1 MSRWKRYPKSK
12 LFYFLFISWFL
23 VQFFVS
29 KSKVCFLSVLL
40 LLLLSTI
47 RVFFS
52 RLLIVFCNVF
62 RSYPFSQNISARY
75 SISAIKYFSEQI
87 LVALTRNFLNMLV
100 ILLES
105 IQECGL
111 ICTFVRA
118 GLRWTSNSYLPLFFF
133 VFMSRK
139 FKHFSS
145 FSFSIVNWMCFS
157 CLLKISLEIRETVLD
172 IWIAHEYHQ
181 YIIYTFL
188 EPYLRLMLLQWHC
201 VPNSECNLSIKWSW
215 KIIQ

>member
-1 MSRWKRYPKSK
+1 MAVTFFCLFSCSRRLPVTFDALLLVLYWSADDFLFCFTNVYWHAWTFLHKIFFK
-12 LFYFLFISWFL
+12 LCPVGNATLNPNFFIFYLFISWFL

-118 GLRWTSNSYLPLFFF
+118 GLRWTSNSYLPLFFLF
-133 VFMSRK
+133 LCQENLNIFL
-139 FKHFSS
+139 HFR
-145 FSFSIVNWMCFS
+145 F
-157 CLLKISLEIRETVLD
+157 LL
-172 IWIAHEYHQ
+172 
-181 YIIYTFL
+181 
-188 EPYLRLMLLQWHC
+188 
-201 VPNSECNLSIKWSW
+201 
-215 KIIQ
+215 

>member
-118 GLRWTSNSYLPLFFF
+118 GLRWTSNSYLPLFFLF
-133 VFMSRK
+133 LCQENLNIFL
-139 FKHFSS
+139 HFR
-145 FSFSIVNWMCFS
+145 F
-157 CLLKISLEIRETVLD
+157 LL
-172 IWIAHEYHQ
+172 
-181 YIIYTFL
+181 
-188 EPYLRLMLLQWHC
+188 
-201 VPNSECNLSIKWSW
+201 
-215 KIIQ
+215 